1 MSNNLDGT
9 TDIVL
14 PWQHG
19 VITVKPGGAMMS
31 SSFRLADGRVVEP
44 MRVSRTPGSDRIF
57 LRGEWPCVPF
67 GRARDLPGISECP
80 DWYAAC
86 NEALLRGE
94 REEGPQHGVAT
105 GGVWQVL
112 DDGAA
117 SGTMCLAFEIAEGP
131 IARLTRTITPDP
143 DAPGVDITLTVSPRE
158 DCRLCVGLHPTLA
171 LPEAEGAA
179 RIVPLVQPRYFASL
193 PGHLEDDAERASY
206 AFEVAPGQR
215 FSSLAA
221 VPAVGGGP
229 TLDLSRLPR
238 AGRGEHLIQLV
249 GVQADGRGED
259 GTTGVALENSELN
272 CTTTVRWHPD
282 DFPSC
287 QLWMSNRGR
296 SGKPFG
302 DKHLALG
309 VEPVCG
315 CWDLG
320 PTVGAR
326 DNPIAAD
333 GVPTA
338 VDFRAGEPWQA
349 AYRIEC
355 AVLASESTGT

>member
-1 MSNNLDGT
+1 MSDNLDGT

-14 PWQHG
+14 PWEHG

-31 SSFRLADGRVVEP
+31 SSFRLADGRVVAP
-44 MRVSRTPGSDRIF
+44 MQVSRTPDSGRIF

-80 DWYAAC
+80 DWFAAC
-86 NEALLRGE
+86 NEALLRGD

-105 GGVWQVL
+105 GGIWEVL

-117 SGTMCLAFEIAEGP
+117 SGTMSLAFEIAEGP
-131 IARLTRTITPDP
+131 IASLTRTITPDP
-143 DAPGVDITLTVSPRE
+143 DAPGVDITLTVSPRA

-171 LPEAEGAA
+171 RAA
-179 RIVPLVQPRYFASL
+179 RIVPLARPRYFASL
-193 PGHLEDDAERASY
+193 PGHLEDDTGRADYS
-206 AFEVAPGQR
+206 FEAAPGQR
-215 FSSLAA
+215 FSSLEA
-221 VPAVGGGP
+221 VPAAGGGP
-229 TLDLSRLPR
+229 TLDLSRLPCT
-238 AGRGEHLIQLV
+238 GRSENLIQLV
-249 GVQADGRGED
+249 GVQPDGRGID
-259 GTTGVALENSELN
+259 GTTGVALENSELG

-296 SGKPFG
+296 PGKPFG
-302 DKHLALG
+302 GNHVALG
-309 VEPVCG
+309 IEPVCG

-320 PTVGAR
+320 PTVGAG

-338 VDFRAGEPWQA
+338 VDFRAGQPWQA

-355 AVLASESTGT
+355 EVLAPERAAT